1 MTLDKLKREYK
12 ELRDILKDPNYTVVE
27 FAIDKIRD
35 QIKSPVLKV
44 LFNSLFPK
52 IDRKSFLY
60 NLGLHKFKTV
70 YIQKFINIPFPIYLL
85 TVNSRLP
92 SSAFIFSQYKTYR
105 TVQFRRMLSNGRSIV
120 SNMPKLSIP
129 KRLDRESQFSIPNGA
144 LIIIRDLGVER
155 FVDQKMFMKPLD
167 SHK

>member
-1 MTLDKLKREYK
+1 VTLQQLTKEYK
-12 ELRDILKDPNYTVVE
+12 ELRDILKDPNYTVAE
-27 FAIDKIRD
+27 FAIDRIRD
-35 QIKSPVLKV
+35 RIKNPVLKV

-92 SSAFIFSQYKTYR
+92 SSAFIFSQYKTYKS
-105 TVQFRRMLSNGRSIV
+105 VQFRRMISNNRKIV

-129 KRLDRESQFSIPNGA
+129 KRLDIESQISIPNGS

-155 FVDQKMFMKPLD
+155 FVDQKMYMKPLD
-167 SHK
+167 K

>member
-1 MTLDKLKREYK
+1 MTLQQLTKEYK
-12 ELRDILKDPNYTVVE
+12 ELRDILKDPNYTVAE
-27 FAIDKIRD
+27 FAIDRIRD
-35 QIKSPVLKV
+35 RIKNPVLKV

-92 SSAFIFSQYKTYR
+92 SSAFIFSQYKTYKS
-105 TVQFRRMLSNGRSIV
+105 VQFRRMISNNRKIV

-129 KRLDRESQFSIPNGA
+129 KRLDIESQISIPNGS

-155 FVDQKMFMKPLD
+155 FVDQKMYMKPLD
-167 SHK
+167 K